1 MRDAALRNLAYVACA
16 AVLFAAAAPAVAQ
29 GPGADKPDPFTVLV
43 QSRLASEDTPTCVA
57 VGTVSEIG
65 RVAFACNRGAG
76 PLKIDRD
83 SIFEVGSFSKVFTG
97 VLVSDMIRR
106 GEVALS
112 DPVSKHAPRDA
123 KLPTFNGREITLA
136 DLLTHRSSL
145 PRLPP
150 GFAPPDPANPYAAF
164 DSKALYAALAITK
177 LEREIGSRQEY
188 SNFGFMLLSDLLGR
202 AGGKR
207 YDELLAE
214 RVLKPLGM
222 ANTSATSTSEIA
234 RRVIPGHG
242 PGYTPV
248 RAWDFDPALAGVGG
262 VRSSLVDLMR
272 FAEAASGRRTQGL
285 QQVFATSF
293 TPLISEPQGTSTLFA
308 WGMRKRGVGRLVFH
322 NGQTAGMRSMVVVN
336 PDNGTASV
344 VLTDSTANLDDLAFH
359 LVDTTFPLRKKR
371 EAIALDEKKLEEY
384 VGTYTVSPE
393 FALRVFREGE
403 RLLVQ
408 ATGQDA
414 VPVFAEAPDRFFFRI
429 VDAQLTFRRDP
440 GGKVGRVI
448 LHQGGRDIPGE
459 RRP

>member
-1 MRDAALRNLAYVACA
+1 MRDAALRNLAVLSCAALACA
-16 AVLFAAAAPAVAQ
+16 LAPGAGAQ
-29 GPGADKPDPFTVLV
+29 GPSAPDPFTVLV
-43 QSRLASEDTPTCVA
+43 QTRLANEDVPTCVA

-76 PLKIDRD
+76 PLAIDRD
-83 SIFEVGSFSKVFTG
+83 SVFEIGSLSKVLTG

-112 DPVSKHAPRDA
+112 DPISKHAPRDA

-145 PRLPP
+145 PRMPP

-164 DSKALYAALAITK
+164 DSKALYEALAVTK
-177 LEREIGSRQEY
+177 LEREIGTRQEY

-222 ANTSATSTSEIA
+222 ANTSAASTSEVA
-234 RRVIPGHG
+234 RRVIQGHA
-242 PGYTPV
+242 PGYAPV

-262 VRSSLVDLMR
+262 VRSTLVDLMR
-272 FAEAASGRRTQGL
+272 FAEAAAGRRTQGM

-293 TPLISEPQGTSTLFA
+293 TPLLNDPQGTSTLFA
-308 WGMRKRGVGRLVFH
+308 WGMRKRNVGRLAFH
-322 NGQTAGMRSMVVVN
+322 NGQTAGMRSMMVVN
-336 PDNGTASV
+336 PDNGTAAV

-359 LVDTTFPLRKKR
+359 LVDTTFPLRTKR

-384 VGTYTVSPE
+384 VGTYTMTPE
-393 FALRVFREGE
+393 FALRVFREGA

-414 VPVFAEAPDRFFFRI
+414 VPVFAEAADRFFFRI

-440 GGKVGRVI
+440 DGKVGRVI

-459 RRP
+459 RKR